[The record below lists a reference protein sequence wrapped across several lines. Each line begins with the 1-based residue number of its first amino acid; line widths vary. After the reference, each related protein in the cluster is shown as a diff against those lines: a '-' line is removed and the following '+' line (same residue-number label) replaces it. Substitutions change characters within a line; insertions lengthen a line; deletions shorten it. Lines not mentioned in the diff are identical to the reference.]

1 MKVLFNDND
10 DELWCVNCKCR
21 INIGEKFVQ
30 IKEEGYDED
39 DVIEK
44 AYHPGCLPEM
54 EDDE

>member
-1 MKVLFNDND
+1 MKVLYNDDN

-30 IKEEGYDED
+30 LTIHDGEDTYTKE
-39 DVIEK
+39 
-44 AYHPGCLPEM
+44 YHPGCLPEM